1 LGIAI
6 TGRMDEMGKKMDELE
21 ESIDDLMNQA
31 GLDRDGVLGPGR
43 KNSVANSA
51 TTLASGGNTN
61 PAAAITHVC
70 DSAEV

>member
-1 LGIAI
+1 
-6 TGRMDEMGKKMDELE
+6 MGKKMDELE
-21 ESIDDLMNQA
+21 ESIADLMDQA

-43 KNSVANSA
+43 KNSVASSA
-51 TTLASGGNTN
+51 TALTSGGNTN